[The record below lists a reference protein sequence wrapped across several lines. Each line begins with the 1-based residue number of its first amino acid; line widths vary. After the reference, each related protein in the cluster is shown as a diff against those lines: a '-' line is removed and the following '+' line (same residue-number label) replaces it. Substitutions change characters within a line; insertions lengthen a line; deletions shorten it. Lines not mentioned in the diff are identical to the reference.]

1 MYICGDQSFLR
12 RIIRMRLNFTKTL
25 LAVVLTLIALPAAAS
40 LSQSEKGELR
50 DQFNARLKTAQSTAD
65 SLSILYNLFDLEATA
80 PGRLVPLNRIYD
92 LASRT
97 HNYAVMLDALRNMA
111 TNTHRSLPECDSMMQ
126 LYSRRSTMVPVSPEQ
141 RETQVF
147 IELNRLQKQLMNMT
161 EKERLG
167 MLKSKLLEF
176 NSDDKVDVYRRIEVL
191 FTLCLFLQD
200 RSNSQ
205 MLLDYLSEL
214 GRILKTLPAQ
224 PGSLHTQYY
233 VMAAMACTEG
243 GYPDK
248 AVEMDRDLLN
258 IVRILEQRYH
268 SQGRKYRSY
277 ETNYY
282 TIYERM
288 LGNYEVLGEKEVDT
302 IYSRLQALAEAEPVI
317 AQSIR
322 THGVAEAYYLMA
334 RKQYAKALP
343 LLQKSI
349 SNPTINYRR
358 YRLLRMLIEAAQ
370 STGNGPALLDAYIE
384 YVPMLEHR
392 ASVTDAYRVMEYEIL
407 YNLNSLKADNA
418 SLQAESLKSRETT
431 HQRTLAWALTALLG
445 LLAVLAV
452 GAIAY
457 RRLKKMTLRLSDSNQ
472 ALMAERDALQKMQ
485 QQLIDARDSAQLA
498 EQKKGDVITTL
509 CHEIADPVEAIVGYS
524 QLIVDSA
531 DSKRRASMEHF
542 SNIITTNARLINT
555 LVTDVL
561 DASEFENSR
570 VMLRNKSV
578 RMAKLA
584 TVAADSLRARL
595 HPSVTMDVRPLTAD
609 DADLAVD
616 TDPLRVEQVLV
627 NIISNAAK
635 FTEKGRIDVLYG
647 RSPEFG
653 EPVFIVQDTGPG
665 VPLDKQ
671 ETVFGR
677 YEKLSRTSQGIGMG
691 LYICRL
697 IAKELNGRIFIDPGY
712 TDGTRVVF
720 VIPGERTPLIPDAT
734 PASGNSK

>member
-1 MYICGDQSFLR
+1 
-12 RIIRMRLNFTKTL
+12 MRLNFTKTL

-50 DQFNARLKTAQSTAD
+50 DQFNSRLKTAQSTAD

-161 EKERLG
+161 EKERLA

-317 AQSIR
+317 AQSIKA
-322 THGVAEAYYLMA
+322 HGVAEAYYLMA
-334 RKQYAKALP
+334 KKQYAKALP

-349 SNPTINYRR
+349 SNPTVNYRR